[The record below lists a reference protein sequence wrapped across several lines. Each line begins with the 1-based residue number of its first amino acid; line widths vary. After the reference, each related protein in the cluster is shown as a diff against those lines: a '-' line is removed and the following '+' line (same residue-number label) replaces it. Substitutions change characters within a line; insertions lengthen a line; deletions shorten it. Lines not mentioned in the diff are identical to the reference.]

1 MLLGQRIRELRSVK
15 GETLKETSTGTNL
28 SVSYLS
34 DIERGRTSPSLQT
47 LETIAGHFDISI
59 TDLLAGVAFAG
70 ELTDNALPPG
80 LKELLEDK
88 ELGKEI
94 DKDWVQL
101 LEKIN
106 LRGKRPQ
113 TKRDWLELFLN
124 LKRILDNPRE

>member
-1 MLLGQRIRELRSVK
+1 M
-15 GETLKETSTGTNL
+15 

-34 DIERGRTSPSLQT
+34 DIERGRTNPSLQT
-47 LETIAGHFDISI
+47 LETIANHFDISI
-59 TDLLAGVAFAG
+59 SDLLAGVEFAG

-80 LKELLEDK
+80 LIELLEDK
-88 ELGKEI
+88 DLGKEI

-113 TKRDWLELFLN
+113 TKLDWLELFLN
-124 LKRILDNPRE
+124 LKRILDTPGE